1 MNLQESIKRILREEY
16 TDKQKK
22 LLSLASQI
30 GFLKTADMVGGV
42 DDLLNIIGDDFLN
55 NKNNKIMIIKEVVE
69 STDDEY
75 ITLMDMNEN
84 PIIVNDE
91 DGEISQIEMIYP
103 NDVAIFQYG
112 GYEYSQDLGETYIDY
127 YTLPKDILDD
137 IFNMVMGYYMENN

>member
-1 MNLQESIKRILREEY
+1 MSLKQSIRRILREEY

-22 LLSLASQI
+22 LLTLASQI

-42 DDLLNIIGDDFLN
+42 DDLLNILGNDFLN

-75 ITLMDMNEN
+75 ITLMDMNES
-84 PIIVNDE
+84 PIVVNDE

-112 GYEYSQDLGETYIDY
+112 GYEYSQDLGETYMDY

-137 IFNMVMGYYMENN
+137 IFNMVIGYYADNN

>member
-1 MNLQESIKRILREEY
+1 MNLKESIRRILREEY
-16 TDKQKK
+16 TEKQMK
-22 LLSLASQI
+22 LLTLASQV
-30 GFLKTADMVGGV
+30 GFLKTANMVGGV
-42 DDLLNIIGDDFLN
+42 DDLLNILGNDFLN

-84 PIIVNDE
+84 PIVVKDE

-103 NDVAIFQYG
+103 NDVTIFHYG

-127 YTLPKDILDD
+127 ESLPRDILDD
-137 IFNMVMGYYMENN
+137 IFNMVMGYYIDNN

>member
-1 MNLQESIKRILREEY
+1 MNLQETIRRVLREEY

-22 LLSLASQI
+22 LLTLASQV

-42 DDLLNIIGDDFLN
+42 DDLLNILGNDFLN

-75 ITLMDMNEN
+75 ITLMDMNES
-84 PIIVNDE
+84 PIVVHEEN
-91 DGEISQIEMIYP
+91 GVLSQIEMIYP
-103 NDVAIFQYG
+103 NDVAVFHYG
-112 GYEYSQDLGETYIDY
+112 GHEYSQDLGETYMDY

-137 IFNMVMGYYMENN
+137 IFNMVINYYIDNN

>member
-22 LLSLASQI
+22 LLTLASQI

-42 DDLLNIIGDDFLN
+42 DNLLNILGNDFLN

-69 STDDEY
+69 STDDEC

-84 PIIVNDE
+84 PIVVKDE

-103 NDVAIFQYG
+103 NDVTIFHYG
-112 GYEYSQDLGETYIDY
+112 GYGYSQELGETYMDY
-127 YTLPKDILDD
+127 YTLPKHILDD
-137 IFNMVMGYYMENN
+137 IFNMVIGYYVDNN

>member
-42 DDLLNIIGDDFLN
+42 DDLLNIIGNDFLN

-84 PIIVNDE
+84 PIVVNDE

-103 NDVAIFQYG
+103 NDVAIFHYG
-112 GYEYSQDLGETYIDY
+112 GYGYSQELGETYMDY

-137 IFNMVMGYYMENN
+137 IFNMVMGYYIENN

>member
-1 MNLQESIKRILREEY
+1 MNLKESIRRILREEY

-22 LLSLASQI
+22 LLTLASQI

-42 DDLLNIIGDDFLN
+42 DDLLNILGNDFLN

-75 ITLMDMNEN
+75 ITLMDMNESS
-84 PIIVNDE
+84 IVVKDE
-91 DGEISQIEMIYP
+91 DGEISQIEMIHP
-103 NDVAIFQYG
+103 NDVTISHYG
-112 GYEYSQDLGETYIDY
+112 GYGYSQDLGETYIDY

-137 IFNMVMGYYMENN
+137 IFNMVMGYYIENN